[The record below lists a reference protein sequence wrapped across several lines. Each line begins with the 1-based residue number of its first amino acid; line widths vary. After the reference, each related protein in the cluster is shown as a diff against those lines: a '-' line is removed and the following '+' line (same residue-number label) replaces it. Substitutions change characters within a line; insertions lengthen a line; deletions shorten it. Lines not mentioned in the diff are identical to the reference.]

1 MLLNLLVDVLSAPN
15 KGNGL
20 DMDSYSWVQTLQ
32 EVTINVPVPPGTK
45 SRFITCEIKKNHL
58 KVGLK
63 GQPPIIDVSY
73 VFQFIC
79 RFFLWQHN
87 VSNSFHSKFGSR
99 ILFFRLSVS
108 LTCRV
113 NCFSLSRLKIA
124 SGA

>member
-1 MLLNLLVDVLSAPN
+1 MLLNLIADVLSAPN

-32 EVTINVPVPPGTK
+32 EVTINVSVPPGTK

-87 VSNSFHSKFGSR
+87 VSNSLHFKFG
-99 ILFFRLSVS
+99 L
-108 LTCRV
+108 
-113 NCFSLSRLKIA
+113 
-124 SGA
+124 